1 MVIKCILCT
10 NKYGPLS
17 INITFH
23 RFPKDYERFN
33 KWVNFCRRPDLLE
46 KGPSICN
53 KTYKLCSE
61 HFVET
66 DFKNNG
72 WLINSAVPSIF
83 NWPDAELQQNSSLKM
98 IPEESIPSTSST
110 SRIMADS
117 VDIYSNSISSINWSN
132 ISAISCSTPKTSSV
146 SRSLSY
152 SSGNSST
159 ATSNS
164 QTQIHQCLS
173 SNTPRKDKLNKLLS
187 IQKNKFNDLH
197 KQFLT
202 LKKHCSDLEKKS
214 STLEFFHLM
223 CDNFLNKGFA
233 NFVKIQSKLTLQD
246 PHGHRYSYEIK
257 QFALM
262 VHFMGPKV
270 YRFLRKSWSLPSVRT
285 LQRTTENWEIN
296 PGLNDFL
303 FKVLAVKA
311 NSMTVKSKE
320 CILCVDEMSLKSFL
334 YFDFKK
340 DEIIGFL
347 NTGFIKSCDVTKSV
361 MVIMISGL
369 HSSWKQPIGYFF
381 VATTCTGYDLQ
392 NIIFQ
397 TVQKLSNISFNVV
410 VMISDL
416 GSNFKHFADQQGITP
431 QTPYFNVG
439 DKEIVYMFDPPHL
452 LKATRNN
459 FFNYRFNSQNKIA
472 EKIHLTNF
480 YDLDKSN
487 QHRLAPKLT
496 DVHLNPNSFQKMRVK
511 FAAQVFSHT
520 VVTGMTTL
528 VSCNE
533 LPHSAFDTIDFIDSM
548 DKLFDIF
555 NSRPISTEVSNHEGS
570 KRYSLPFSN
579 SSYQTDFLNL
589 MFNYFENLEIQKFD
603 AEKNE
608 WVNIARQYNIKFING
623 WLISIAGLN
632 RLYQNLTNNSDSE
645 IDPIC
650 TYRTNQDK
658 LENFFG
664 TARIQNGNCINPTC
678 IQFKRTF
685 KKLFCLDY
693 FEHSEGANCIQ
704 DLDDVLLSLEKTPI
718 SEFKILFPEKNPIQ
732 IPLPITNITN
742 YKQINLPE
750 QNALTYICGY
760 LIGQCLKVHQC
771 TTCLNFAQATTSL
784 SSETFYC
791 HFKSY
796 EENPSLLFGNLIMP
810 NSTFYQYIFQIN
822 QVFDRH
828 FISLAP
834 QPNVGK
840 TLKDLILNT
849 IFFYHPCDNFP
860 KDFLINLFLRFQI
873 HNSLNRTNKEYQALR
888 TGKKNRKVQIL
899 SNL

>member
-1 MVIKCILCT
+1 MPSVFSWSDVELKQTDC
-10 NKYGPLS
+10 
-17 INITFH
+17 
-23 RFPKDYERFN
+23 
-33 KWVNFCRRPDLLE
+33 LE
-46 KGPSICN
+46 
-53 KTYKLCSE
+53 T
-61 HFVET
+61 
-66 DFKNNG
+66 
-72 WLINSAVPSIF
+72 
-83 NWPDAELQQNSSLKM
+83 
-98 IPEESIPSTSST
+98 IPEESIPSTSGT
-110 SRIMADS
+110 MAYS
-117 VDIYSNSISSINWSN
+117 ADINSESLSSINWSN
-132 ISAISCSTPKTSSV
+132 ISDIFCSTPKSST
-146 SRSLSY
+146 SRSLTY
-152 SSGNSST
+152 SSGNTST
-159 ATSNS
+159 CTT
-164 QTQIHQCLS
+164 QTHKDLS
-173 SNTPRKDKLNKLLS
+173 RNTPRKVKLNKLLI
-187 IQKNKFNDLH
+187 IQKNKYNDLH
-197 KQFLT
+197 KKYRA
-202 LKKHCSDLEKKS
+202 LKKHCSDQEKKS
-214 STLEFFHLM
+214 STLEYFHLM
-223 CDNFLNKGFA
+223 CDKFLNKGFA
-233 NFVKIQSKLTLQD
+233 NFVKVQSKLTLQD
-246 PHGHRYSYEIK
+246 PRGHRFSYETK

-262 VHFMGPKV
+262 IHFMGPKV

-285 LQRTTENWEIN
+285 LQKTTENWEIN
-296 PGLNDFL
+296 PGLNEFL

-311 NSMTVKSKE
+311 NSMTAKAKE
-320 CILCVDEMSLKSFL
+320 CVLCVDEMSLKSFL
-334 YFDFKK
+334 FFDFKK
-340 DEIIGFL
+340 DEIIGFH
-347 NTGFIKSCDVTKSV
+347 NTGFIKTCDVTKSV

-381 VATTCTGYDLQ
+381 VASTCTGYDLQ

-397 TVQKLSNISFNVV
+397 TIQKLSNISFNVV
-410 VMISDL
+410 AMISDL
-416 GSNFKHFADQQGITP
+416 GSNFKRFADQQSITP

-459 FFNYRFNSQNKIA
+459 FFNYRFKSQNKIA

-480 YDLDKSN
+480 YDFDKSK
-487 QHRLAPKLT
+487 QHQLAPKLT
-496 DVHLNPNSFQKMRVK
+496 DVHLNPNSFQKMKVK
-511 FAAQVFSHT
+511 FACHVFSHT
-520 VVTGMTTL
+520 VVAGMTTL

-555 NSRPISTEVSNHEGS
+555 NSRPNSTEVSNHDGS

-579 SSYQTDFLNL
+579 SSYQKDFLNL

-603 AEKNE
+603 AVKNE
-608 WVNIARQYNIKFING
+608 WVNIARHYNIKFING

-632 RLYQNLTNNSDSE
+632 RLHQNLTNSSDSE
-645 IDPIC
+645 IDSIC
-650 TYRTNQDK
+650 TNRLNQDK

-664 TARIQNGNCINPTC
+664 TVRIQNGNCINPTC

-704 DLDDVLLSLEKTPI
+704 DLDDVLLTLEKTPI
-718 SEFKILFPEKNPIQ
+718 SEIKVLFPEKNPIQ
-732 IPLPITNITN
+732 IPLPIANINN
-742 YKQINLPE
+742 YKQINIPE

-771 TTCLNFAQATTSL
+771 TTCLSFAQATTSL
-784 SSETFYC
+784 SSETFYS

-796 EENPSLLFGNLIMP
+796 EANPSLLFGNLMMP
-810 NSTFYQYIFQIN
+810 DSTFYQYIFQIN

-860 KDFLINLFLRFQI
+860 KDFLINLFLRFRI
-873 HNSLNRTNKEYQALR
+873 YNSLNRTNKKSQALR
-888 TGKKNRKVQIL
+888 TGKMNRKVQIL